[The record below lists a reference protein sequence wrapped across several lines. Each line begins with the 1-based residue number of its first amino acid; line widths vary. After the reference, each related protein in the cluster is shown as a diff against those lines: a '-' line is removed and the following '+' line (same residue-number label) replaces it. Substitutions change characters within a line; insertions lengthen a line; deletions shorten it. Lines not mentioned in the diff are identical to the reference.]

1 MARPLRLFPEGG
13 FMSAPLSL
21 WEEAVMA
28 NRAGND
34 DRTFGG
40 ASSDRERQ
48 RDVTSE
54 PARSQSQF
62 AGARSNDSGNGAGTT
77 RKSARG
83 FASMDARKQKEIA
96 SKGGRAAHAK
106 GTAHEFDSS
115 EARAAGRKGGMAV
128 SRNRE
133 HMAAIGRRG
142 GEARGQRARAAA
154 QSQGQ
159 STGENAAQRTTP
171 DAARQNTTG
180 PGVAGNTR
188 GVGGDREVGI
198 SGTSIGATQNSRGS
212 ENALGGERR
221 QPSSPAGGVEGTRG
235 DGRA

>member
-1 MARPLRLFPEGG
+1 
-13 FMSAPLSL
+13 
-21 WEEAVMA
+21 MA

-34 DRTFGG
+34 DRTIAG
-40 ASSDRERQ
+40 AADRERQ
-48 RDVTSE
+48 RDVVNESG
-54 PARSQSQF
+54 RSSISPI
-62 AGARSNDSGNGAGTT
+62 AGVGSSNGG

-83 FASMDARKQKEIA
+83 FASMDQSKQKEIA

-142 GEARGQRARAAA
+142 GEARGLRARQAA
-154 QSQGQ
+154 QSGANIR
-159 STGENAAQRTTP
+159 SSV
-171 DAARQNTTG
+171 DAARQNTAGST
-180 PGVAGNTR
+180 AGNTR
-188 GVGGDREVGI
+188 GVGIPGEREVGI
-198 SGTSIGATQNSRGS
+198 SGTSLGATQNTRGG

-221 QPSSPAGGVEGTRG
+221 QPSQPSGGVEGTQG
-235 DGRA
+235 EDRA

>member
-1 MARPLRLFPEGG
+1 
-13 FMSAPLSL
+13 
-21 WEEAVMA
+21 MA

-34 DRTFGG
+34 DRSFGMP
-40 ASSDRERQ
+40 DRERQ
-48 RDVTSE
+48 RDVISE
-54 PARSQSQF
+54 PTRGGSSSMA
-62 AGARSNDSGNGAGTT
+62 GAGTSNGNGG

-83 FASMDARKQKEIA
+83 FASMDTDKQREIA

-142 GEARGQRARAAA
+142 GEARGQRARLAAQQAAA
-154 QSQGQ
+154 QRS
-159 STGENAAQRTTP
+159 SVDP
-171 DAARQNTTG
+171 ARQNTTG
-180 PGVAGNTR
+180 ASPATGNTR
-188 GVGGDREVGI
+188 GVGGDREIGI
-198 SGTSIGATQNSRGS
+198 SGSSLGATQNTRGS

-221 QPSSPAGGVEGTRG
+221 QPSPPAGGVEGTRG
-235 DGRA
+235 EDRA

>member
-1 MARPLRLFPEGG
+1 
-13 FMSAPLSL
+13 
-21 WEEAVMA
+21 MA

-34 DRTFGG
+34 DRGFGG
-40 ASSDRERQ
+40 SDRERQ

-54 PARSQSQF
+54 PGRGVSGSISAS
-62 AGARSNDSGNGAGTT
+62 SNANGNSGSSSSNG

-83 FASMDARKQKEIA
+83 FASMDSSKQKEIA

-106 GTAHEFDSS
+106 GTAHEFDSN

-142 GEARGQRARAAA
+142 GEARGQRARQAAQAAA
-154 QSQGQ
+154 
-159 STGENAAQRTTP
+159 TQRP
-171 DAARQNTTG
+171 GVDGARQNTAGTSG
-180 PGVAGNTR
+180 NIGNTR
-188 GVGGDREVGI
+188 GVGADREVGI
-198 SGTSIGATQNSRGS
+198 SGTSVNATQNSRGG

-221 QPSSPAGGVEGTRG
+221 QPSQPGGVEGARG
-235 DGRA
+235 EERA

>member
-1 MARPLRLFPEGG
+1 
-13 FMSAPLSL
+13 
-21 WEEAVMA
+21 MA

-34 DRTFGG
+34 DRSFGT
-40 ASSDRERQ
+40 SDRERQ
-48 RDVTSE
+48 RDVINE
-54 PARSQSQF
+54 PSRGSQSPMS
-62 AGARSNDSGNGAGTT
+62 GASTNGGSGNGN

-83 FASMDARKQKEIA
+83 FASMDQAKQKEIA

-142 GEARGQRARAAA
+142 GEARGQRARQA
-154 QSQGQ
+154 SQVGAGQ
-159 STGENAAQRTTP
+159 RATLEP
-171 DAARQNTTG
+171 ARQNVVG
-180 PGVAGNTR
+180 ANNGGNTR
-188 GVGGDREVGI
+188 GIGGEREVGI
-198 SGTSIGATQNSRGS
+198 SGSSIGATQNTRGA

-235 DGRA
+235 DERA

>member
-1 MARPLRLFPEGG
+1 
-13 FMSAPLSL
+13 
-21 WEEAVMA
+21 MA

-34 DRTFGG
+34 DRSFG
-40 ASSDRERQ
+40 ASDRERQ
-48 RDVTSE
+48 RDVISE
-54 PARSQSQF
+54 PSRSSQSSI
-62 AGARSNDSGNGAGTT
+62 AAASTNGSSNGN

-83 FASMDARKQKEIA
+83 FASMDQSKQKEIA

-142 GEARGQRARAAA
+142 GEARGQRARLAA
-154 QSQGQ
+154 Q
-159 STGENAAQRTTP
+159 TTAAQRSSV
-171 DAARQNTTG
+171 DASRQNTSG
-180 PGVAGNTR
+180 GAVNIGNTR
-188 GVGGDREVGI
+188 GVDREVGI
-198 SGTSIGATQNSRGS
+198 SGTSIGATQNTRGG

-221 QPSSPAGGVEGTRG
+221 QPPQSAGGVEGTRG
-235 DGRA
+235 DERA